1 MKKFL
6 LVSLICLCLSVFVQ
20 GQTDK
25 FVTYSILDWVPSLTT
40 TPAVGYTLGQV
51 GYNWP
56 IRFPVN
62 TGTVKNI
69 KAWLWDGSNDFK
81 IQVFLKRFDIITETE
96 EDVFM
101 VKTTKLEEAGNYE
114 RVSST
119 LIVPGANVI
128 NNKRY
133 IWYVQTWGN
142 DTVSQNELKFF
153 YIRVKYQ

>member
-1 MKKFL
+1 MKNFL

-96 EDVFM
+96 EDVSTGELNSKITSKAKHRICPECGS
-101 VKTTKLEEAGNYE
+101 KTQIEEGC
-114 RVSST
+114 VSCKACGWA
-119 LIVPGANVI
+119 LC
-128 NNKRY
+128 K
-133 IWYVQTWGN
+133 
-142 DTVSQNELKFF
+142 
-153 YIRVKYQ
+153 